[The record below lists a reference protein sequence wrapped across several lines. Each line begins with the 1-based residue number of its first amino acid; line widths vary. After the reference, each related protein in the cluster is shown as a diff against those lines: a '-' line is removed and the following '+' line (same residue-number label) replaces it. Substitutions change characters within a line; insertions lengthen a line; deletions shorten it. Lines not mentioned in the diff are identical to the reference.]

1 MTIALEPAPPAMN
14 APAPDSLPTR
24 NSLLHRLKDWADD
37 ASWREF
43 FDAYWE
49 LIYNLARRA
58 GVLQSADC
66 SALKVLIGWKRR
78 KQRRKWR
85 FDKACLRRQADEH
98 ICWMPEARFK
108 VHA

>member
-1 MTIALEPAPPAMN
+1 MHGLFEDPRVLQALYGAATPTLDSVFDGLADYIDRHFEP
-14 APAPDSLPTR
+14 
-24 NSLLHRLKDWADD
+24 
-37 ASWREF
+37 
-43 FDAYWE
+43 
-49 LIYNLARRA
+49 